1 MIRGKS
7 GKGIVKAKRSSTRDK
22 KTIVSTLAIVVWMG
36 SILTRDIAIKEVTTV
51 KYLVLYSR
59 SRVDS
64 GPYVAVLCAL
74 LDGGGQPGVRYN
86 GKY

>member
-1 MIRGKS
+1 
-7 GKGIVKAKRSSTRDK
+7 
-22 KTIVSTLAIVVWMG
+22 MG

-86 GKY
+86 GKS